1 MATSY
6 YNANVGQKP
15 DTQNGLTLSVNDL
28 EADVLQLNRIR
39 ETIEKMSKFNQ
50 VEVLRILTQHKDV
63 IVNENKYGIHINLSE
78 LRPQIIEELLVYI
91 QYVNTQEIEL
101 NNIEKQKQ
109 DYKNKYFLK
118 DNKDNTTNTINNK
131 YAT

>member
-1 MATSY
+1 MEAI
-6 YNANVGQKP
+6 
-15 DTQNGLTLSVNDL
+15 LSTNDVNNFSVS
-28 EADVLQLNRIR
+28 ELNYIR
-39 ETIEKMSKFNQ
+39 ETIENMNKFNQ
-50 VEVLRILTQHKDV
+50 VEVLRLISKHNEAIL
-63 IVNENKYGIHINLSE
+63 NENKYGIHINLSE

-109 DYKNKYFLK
+109 DYKNNYFLK